1 MQPSRASLIASLDIG
16 SSAVKAGLVSADG
29 RLHHV
34 CSVAYPTSNLP
45 AGEQHADD
53 WWRAFV
59 AVLQGW
65 WSAGVHAD
73 SIAALTFSGQMQD
86 LITLDAQGEPV
97 RPAIL
102 YSDARAG
109 AAALEI
115 EQRLGRDEIHRVTRN
130 PFNGAS
136 VLPKLLHLRTQES
149 PAWAR
154 IRRIAVGA
162 KDHVIGRLTGRHV
175 TDPTTAATTGLYD
188 IERGAW
194 ATDWLATLGLDAALL
209 PELLDAGARAGGVTA
224 AAAASTGLRLD
235 CPVLCGLGDAAAT
248 TLGAGLVDASQCYA
262 YLGTSGWV
270 ARVSDR
276 WNAPGVPLF
285 VLPYLDE
292 PRLPEARLDEPLL
305 DESRLPEPRLPEAQL
320 DKAQPDK
327 ARLHAPQPDAARP
340 GARPPDPRQ
349 LDEVRCGEAVE
360 EGRGQGRGDG
370 LGVKRGEG
378 FDERRGAR
386 RLAAPRRILIGPV
399 SNAGL
404 VHRWALE
411 LLDAAD
417 SASDEQRYAAFER
430 EVAAALPDP
439 RLLFLPYLA
448 SERLPVATDGPL
460 GTVTGM
466 SAATTRAQL
475 MRAAL
480 EGVSLSLR
488 WSMELL
494 QAQPAAEL
502 VVVGGATR
510 SAVWMQTLTDVF
522 DTPLRVPAQA
532 DMLACLGAAA
542 TAAVALG
549 WCDRVEAFVLRPA
562 DGSVFYM
569 PDPDAAASMRHK
581 SVAFRRLQAAV
592 AGLAATGQ

>member
-1 MQPSRASLIASLDIG
+1 MHQPSRASLIASLDIG

-34 CSVAYPTSNLP
+34 RSVAYPASNLP

-102 YSDARAG
+102 YSDASAG

-136 VLPKLLHLRTQES
+136 VLPKLLHLRAQES
-149 PAWAR
+149 AAWAR
-154 IRRIAVGA
+154 TRRIAVGA
-162 KDHVIGRLTGRHV
+162 KDFVIGRLTGRHV

-292 PRLPEARLDEPLL
+292 PRLDEA
-305 DESRLPEPRLPEAQL
+305 RLPEPRLDEPQL
-320 DKAQPDK
+320 DKVQPDK

-340 GARPPDPRQ
+340 GARLPDPRQ
-349 LDEVRCGEAVE
+349 LDEVRRGEAVQ

-370 LGVKRGEG
+370 LGAERGEG

-386 RLAAPRRILIGPV
+386 RLVAPRRILIGPV
-399 SNAGL
+399 SNVGL
-404 VHRWALE
+404 VHRWALG

-417 SASDEQRYAAFER
+417 GASDEQRYVAFER

-448 SERLPVATDGPL
+448 SERLPVATDGPQ

-510 SAVWMQTLTDVF
+510 SAVWMQTLADVF

-549 WCDRVEAFVLRPA
+549 WCDRVEAFVRRPA

>member
-86 LITLDAQGEPV
+86 LVTLDAQGEPV

-149 PAWAR
+149 AAWVR
-154 IRRIAVGA
+154 TRRIAVGA

-292 PRLPEARLDEPLL
+292 PRLPEARLDEP
-305 DESRLPEPRLPEAQL
+305 QL

-404 VHRWALE
+404 VHRWALG

-510 SAVWMQTLTDVF
+510 SAVWMQTLADVF

-592 AGLAATGQ
+592 ASLAATGQ

>member
-86 LITLDAQGEPV
+86 LVTLDAQGEPV

-102 YSDARAG
+102 YSDTRAG

-149 PAWAR
+149 AAWAR
-154 IRRIAVGA
+154 TRRIAVGA

-292 PRLPEARLDEPLL
+292 PRLPEARL
-305 DESRLPEPRLPEAQL
+305 
-320 DKAQPDK
+320 
-327 ARLHAPQPDAARP
+327 HAPQPDAARP

-349 LDEVRCGEAVE
+349 LDEVRWGEAVE

-370 LGVKRGEG
+370 LGAERGEG

-404 VHRWALE
+404 VHRWALG

-417 SASDEQRYAAFER
+417 GASDEQRYAAFER

-510 SAVWMQTLTDVF
+510 SAVWMQTLADVF